1 MRQFCRAHLAKRGLL
16 PDCRQSA
23 RNLNA
28 SNANRKKNLV
38 PGGVAGHETLGLLRI
53 AFAGIT
59 SQHRVSED
67 RSAALNDAVVPM
79 AGDQLRWR
87 SPLNPFFQGVERIEF
102 SESRT
107 SSAMMNP
114 RNEE

>member
-1 MRQFCRAHLAKRGLL
+1 MKVCREFAIRSGSRAMRKLFQYPTAPLL
-16 PDCRQSA
+16 PACRQSA

-59 SQHRVSED
+59 SQHKVRED

-87 SPLNPFFQGVERIEF
+87 FPSQLIF
-102 SESRT
+102 
-107 SSAMMNP
+107 P
-114 RNEE
+114 RR

>member
-1 MRQFCRAHLAKRGLL
+1 MYGNCSPTAGFHLRVADQIG
-16 PDCRQSA
+16 
-23 RNLNA
+23 NVNA
-28 SNANRKKNLV
+28 LNANRKKNLV

-59 SQHRVSED
+59 SQHRVRED

-79 AGDQLRWR
+79 VGDQLRWR
-87 SPLNPFFQGVERIEF
+87 SPLNPFFQGGERIEF

-114 RNEE
+114 RNEK